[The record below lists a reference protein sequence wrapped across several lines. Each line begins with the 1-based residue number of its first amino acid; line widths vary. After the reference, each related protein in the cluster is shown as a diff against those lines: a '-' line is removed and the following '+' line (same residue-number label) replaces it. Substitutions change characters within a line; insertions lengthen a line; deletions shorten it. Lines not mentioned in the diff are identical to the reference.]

1 MIKTL
6 YGSMQEEEKDQKV
19 NKPSNVLMQSSIK
32 LALLG
37 RANSGKKTVAKQ
49 LKEVLGPDVAI
60 MNIDE
65 MVREAIEYISP
76 KKAEE
81 QVQDSKPKKG
91 AKQAAEPT
99 SVDIFEGKDTTSYKA
114 IAL

>member
-1 MIKTL
+1 
-6 YGSMQEEEKDQKV
+6 
-19 NKPSNVLMQSSIK
+19 MQSSIK

-81 QVQDSKPKKG
+81 QV
-91 AKQAAEPT
+91 
-99 SVDIFEGKDTTSYKA
+99 
-114 IAL
+114 